1 MKELQRIVEAA
12 AEAARAG
19 AQTILA
25 TVVHVEGSA
34 YRRPGAHLLVTED
47 GRYAGSISGG
57 CLERDLAERAR
68 TLARG
73 GVPAVVTY
81 NTTDDDLIAG
91 FGAGCRG
98 VVRILVERPG
108 RDGRPDPVAFIR
120 ECLSCRR
127 SGVLATVYEV
137 EGAPGAVCGERILL
151 PEEGDALG
159 DIRDADLRS
168 RVGEDARDALALGR
182 SIGKAYSL
190 VSGTVRVF
198 FDVIRRPVSLV
209 ICGAGRDALPVV
221 RLARELGWRV
231 AVVDWRSALA
241 TPEAVPLAHE
251 VVLAASEA
259 LSQRVRLDQCDAAL
273 VMTHNALQ
281 DRALLG
287 QLLSSPVPYI
297 GALGPRA
304 RTHELL
310 LELQSRGAT
319 WTDAQLARLHAPV
332 GLDIGAEEPET
343 IALAVLAE
351 IQAVLAGRP
360 GGRLRDKT
368 GPIHSEPAPQR
379 AGAGKASWAETQ
391 TASDPSRR

>member
-1 MKELQRIVEAA
+1 MKELQSIVDAA
-12 AEAARAG
+12 ADAERVG

-25 TVVHVEGSA
+25 TIVHVEGST
-34 YRRPGAHLLVTED
+34 YRRPGAHLLVIED

-57 CLERDLAERAR
+57 CLERDLVERAR
-68 TLARG
+68 TLTRG
-73 GVPAVVTY
+73 DAPALVTY

-108 RDGRPDPVAFIR
+108 VDGRPDPVAFIR
-120 ECLSCRR
+120 ECLSRR
-127 SGVLATVYEV
+127 RPGVLATVCQV
-137 EGAPGAVCGERILL
+137 EGAMGAVCGERIVL
-151 PEEGDALG
+151 PENGDAAG
-159 DIRDADLRS
+159 DVRDADLRS
-168 RVGEDARDALALGR
+168 RIGGDARDALALGR
-182 SIGKAYSL
+182 STSRAYAL
-190 VSGTVRVF
+190 DSGRVHVF
-198 FDVIRRPVSLV
+198 FDVIRPPVSLV

-221 RLARELGWRV
+221 YLARELGWRV
-231 AVVDWRSALA
+231 TVADWRSALA
-241 TPEAVPLAHE
+241 TREAVPLAHE
-251 VVLAASEA
+251 VVLSASEA
-259 LSQRVRLDQCDAAL
+259 LSQRVRLEQCDAAL

-287 QLLSSPVPYI
+287 QLLSSPLPYI
-297 GALGPRA
+297 GVLGPRA

-310 LELQSRGAT
+310 LELQSQGAT

-360 GGRLRDKT
+360 GGRLRDKA
-368 GPIHSEPAPQR
+368 GPIHSESAPQG
-379 AGAGKASWAETQ
+379 AGAGKASWAET
-391 TASDPSRR
+391 